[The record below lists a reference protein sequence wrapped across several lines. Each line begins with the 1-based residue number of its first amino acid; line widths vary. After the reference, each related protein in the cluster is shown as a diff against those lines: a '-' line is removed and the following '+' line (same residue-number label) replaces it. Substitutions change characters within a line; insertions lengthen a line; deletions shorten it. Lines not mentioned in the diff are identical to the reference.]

1 VHANAFSFFVL
12 LAIFFLTKGPPD
24 QLEMLASQCRFGFP
38 MPSACE
44 AARICMHGESLS
56 RGARRPAPANLLRLR
71 ARPVVVEWL
80 AVSPGSGCRLASESI
95 PVDQISSCGCGRT
108 GQAEAAKENNQ
119 SVERR
124 TWTQLFCLGR
134 EELKKKLMPT
144 DLAANV
150 TCCMRSLT
158 CLSYFSAHIRCGVGH
173 GA

>member
-1 VHANAFSFFVL
+1 MWLPNIAR
-12 LAIFFLTKGPPD
+12 AINK
-24 QLEMLASQCRFGFP
+24 FG
-38 MPSACE
+38 
-44 AARICMHGESLS
+44 GKS
-56 RGARRPAPANLLRLR
+56 RGARARYNCQGSPRRAPRADHTGRRPGPLLGAGAEERERQRLRLR

-150 TCCMRSLT
+150 TCCTRSLT
-158 CLSYFSAHIRCGVGH
+158 CLSYSSADIRRGVGH